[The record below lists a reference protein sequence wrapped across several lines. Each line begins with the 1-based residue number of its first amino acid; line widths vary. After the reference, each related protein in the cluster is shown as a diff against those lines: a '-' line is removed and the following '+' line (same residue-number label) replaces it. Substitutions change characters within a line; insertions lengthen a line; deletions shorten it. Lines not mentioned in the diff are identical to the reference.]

1 MTDDTPEVA
10 MPRDTLLLF
19 ALDLPTEAVAAL
31 RGDAGALA
39 RALGLPSLT
48 PHRVEVVDLADL
60 TGLGLATYLTEGL
73 GLDPSQ
79 ITADRGQIDALRGP
93 VLVLQTGAL
102 IPDVLTPA
110 PALRL
115 IATYPLPTTP
125 VRFEPLPDAAATG
138 LLPQGKPV
146 WSDARMGGMVAT
158 AALIF
163 IALFTLAFIWMA

>member
-1 MTDDTPEVA
+1 MTDGTPDIAV
-10 MPRDTLLLF
+10 PRDTLLLF
-19 ALDLPTEAVAAL
+19 ALDLPVEAVEVL
-31 RGDAGALA
+31 RGDAGAMA
-39 RALGLPSLT
+39 RALGLPSLA

-73 GLDPSQ
+73 GLDPGQ
-79 ITADRGQIDALRGP
+79 ITADRAQIDALRGP
-93 VLVLQTGAL
+93 VLILQTGAA
-102 IPDVLTPA
+102 IPGALAPA

-115 IATYPLPTTP
+115 IANYPLPTAP
-125 VRFEPLPDAAATG
+125 IRFEPLPDAAATG

-163 IALFTLAFIWMA
+163 LALFTLAFIWMA